1 MKHKHHIIPKHMGGS
16 NEENNLIELTI
27 EEHAEAHKKLYE
39 EHGHWQDYLAWQ
51 GLSGLMS
58 KEEIVKQMLSE
69 AGKRGGAARS
79 KENNIRVA
87 RNAAKANWKK
97 NKEIILETLRKNAL
111 ESKKLKEETGKGI
124 GGHPKNK
131 WIWINDGE
139 NNKKVLSEERIPN
152 GWSQGR
158 VKTWKS
164 CSSKKPKEKV
174 ECPHCKK
181 IGGKPVMKRY
191 HFENCKVRKTE

>member
-16 NEENNLIELTI
+16 DEENNLIELTI
-27 EEHAEAHKKLYE
+27 EEHTEAHKKLYQ

-69 AGKRGGAARS
+69 AGKKGGASRS
-79 KENNIRVA
+79 KEDNIRVA

-97 NKEIILETLRKNAL
+97 NKEIILETLRKNAF
-111 ESKKLKEETGKGI
+111 ENKKLKEETGKGI

-139 NNKKVLSEERIPN
+139 NNKKVLFEEKIPN
-152 GWSQGR
+152 GWYKGR
-158 VKTWKS
+158 IKTWKNG
-164 CSSKKPKEKV
+164 SSNKPKEKV
-174 ECPHCKK
+174 KCPKCNK

-191 HFENCKVRKTE
+191 HFENCKVVK